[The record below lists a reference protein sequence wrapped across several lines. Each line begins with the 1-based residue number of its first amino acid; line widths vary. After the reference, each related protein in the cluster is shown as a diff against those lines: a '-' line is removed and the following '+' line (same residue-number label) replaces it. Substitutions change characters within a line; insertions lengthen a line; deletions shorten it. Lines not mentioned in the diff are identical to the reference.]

1 MNKEDILNTIKSVRD
16 NSPKRKFTQGFDLI
30 INLKDI
36 DIKREDQKVNTFLI
50 LPCSLGKKVKTTA
63 LVGQELIAKAKVCD
77 KTVVLDDFKKQ
88 DKKAIKKL
96 AEETDYFIAQ
106 ANIMPQVAATFGKIL
121 GPRGKMPNP
130 KAGCVVPPIIPD
142 LKPTVEK
149 LQKTIKL
156 ETKNEPTL
164 KVRIGSESSKDEE
177 IAENILSVYNNILT
191 ALPQEKNNI
200 KNMVLKLTMGKPF
213 IIQSKEKEKKQA
225 KK

>member
-88 DKKAIKKL
+88 DKKALKKL

-142 LKPTVEK
+142 LKPIVEK

-164 KVRIGSESSKDEE
+164 KLRIGSESSKDEE

-213 IIQSKEKEKKQA
+213 IIQSKEKEKK
-225 KK
+225 

>member
-1 MNKEDILNTIKSVRD
+1 
-16 NSPKRKFTQGFDLI
+16 
-30 INLKDI
+30 
-36 DIKREDQKVNTFLI
+36 KREDKKDNTLLI
-50 LPCSLGKKVKTTA
+50 HPCSLGKKVKTTA

-88 DKKAIKKL
+88 DKKALKKL

-164 KVRIGSESSKDEE
+164 KLRIGSESSKDEE